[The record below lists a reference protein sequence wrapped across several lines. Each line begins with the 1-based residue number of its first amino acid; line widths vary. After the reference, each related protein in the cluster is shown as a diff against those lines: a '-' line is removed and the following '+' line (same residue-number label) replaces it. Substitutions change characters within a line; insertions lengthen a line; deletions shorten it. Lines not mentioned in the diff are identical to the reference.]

1 MLCCRISIM
10 FARNFMYSQLAS
22 ILDSLVRVSRR
33 VEMNIPLNE
42 LWDNDKQTLLIYS
55 IQLQMTN
62 YSLK

>member
-1 MLCCRISIM
+1 
-10 FARNFMYSQLAS
+10 MYSQLAS

-55 IQLQMTN
+55 SQLQMTN
-62 YSLK
+62 YSSK